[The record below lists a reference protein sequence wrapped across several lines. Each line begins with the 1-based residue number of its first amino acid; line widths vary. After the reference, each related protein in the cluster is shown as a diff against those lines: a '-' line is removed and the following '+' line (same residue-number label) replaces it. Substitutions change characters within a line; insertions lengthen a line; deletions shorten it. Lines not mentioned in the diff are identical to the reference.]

1 MRLGIWTV
9 SGAVACALGAAAFFG
24 GCVSRKPVPAP
35 PSSAGGSGGGGACK
49 VSPGQF
55 PPPSCD
61 DTDESCA
68 PPATACPTTPCS
80 GTSPCLAMTD
90 NTAKPVQNLRIR
102 KLNVTAPPALAL
114 GFIQAGVIDL
124 GVNLKN
130 FCGEP
135 GDGSFSWLIQFDP
148 NSGKLT
154 TGGAPPVDDPFGVGY
169 CFVKAT
175 LSNIQV
181 TPVTIQMTKGSDGT
195 WSSDVI
201 DKLNVP
207 IYVHGLESNVVVLP
221 LSKSKVTGVT
231 ISTDGNC
238 IGSYNPNGVTPPSP
252 LGTCQDQDPSS
263 CQRWHTA
270 GSLGGYITLNE
281 AEGVQVQDL
290 GKTLCVLLTQGS
302 DTANGGKDCAT
313 DAQGNVTAKG
323 DFCSKTNS
331 PATSDCADSMWLAAT
346 IAASAAVIND
356 GTGNADCDG
365 SKLTG
370 VVDAGPDSPP
380 DAGGGGDAGAEAGAT
395 DAATD

>member
-1 MRLGIWTV
+1 MADNTG
-9 SGAVACALGAAAFFG
+9 
-24 GCVSRKPVPAP
+24 KPV
-35 PSSAGGSGGGGACK
+35 
-49 VSPGQF
+49 
-55 PPPSCD
+55 D
-61 DTDESCA
+61 D
-68 PPATACPTTPCS
+68 
-80 GTSPCLAMTD
+80 
-90 NTAKPVQNLRIR
+90 LRIR
-102 KLNVTAPPALAL
+102 KLNITAPPALAL
-114 GFIQAGVIDL
+114 GFIQAGVIDQ
-124 GVNLKN
+124 GVNLKSL
-130 FCGEP
+130 CGEL

-207 IYVHGLESNVVVLP
+207 IYVHGEEANVVVLP

-231 ISTDGNC
+231 LSTDGNC
-238 IGSYNPNGVTPPSP
+238 IGSYNPNGVTAPSP
-252 LGTCQDQDPSS
+252 TGTCLDQDPSS

-323 DFCSKTNS
+323 DFCSTTNS
-331 PATSDCADSMWLAAT
+331 PGGCADSFWLAAT
-346 IAASAAVIND
+346 FAASAAIIND
-356 GTGNADCDG
+356 GTSNADCNG
-365 SKLTG
+365 SKLTA
-370 VVDAGPDSPP
+370 VVDAGPDAPAES
-380 DAGGGGDAGAEAGAT
+380 GGGDAGGGEAGGEGGP
-395 DAATD
+395 DAAAD